1 MNGWLRRGLVSFT
14 LLLASWVGVSCST
27 PQALDGSTEP
37 VGWQELRTPNFV
49 IYHQGTDHWAERIV
63 VHLQSF
69 RHYVLDHLQ
78 LEGADNP
85 LPFRVVLLRNAAQMQ
100 NLLGEKDIFGA
111 YMQTWRGGLAVVDL
125 SARAEDGTSSLQVTQ
140 TPYGPHI
147 RKKVG
152 MRFVSM
158 DGVLHEYVHHLIA
171 NDTRHRY
178 PLWFNEGYA
187 EFLSTY
193 EPLPGNRAL
202 IGAPSQHRLASLK
215 NANWMLLE
223 QLMRQTGYQTAHG
236 RGDFYA
242 QSWAVV
248 HYLLSDKERAEYL
261 GPFLD
266 LLAGGVP
273 PEQAFEQT
281 YNMALKSLSAKAR
294 SKTRQYGKRM
304 KPRIVSLP
312 NIDFPKPVVRELV
325 SAEVLL
331 LLSELNLSFGADR
344 KQATKLVQQVIDM
357 PGVAA
362 ELAEQARAELASI
375 RYGQSDYAGA
385 EALLENHVR
394 SAIPDVQVVLGHLYA
409 DKAIDLL
416 ETDEEAA
423 RKALIRA
430 RWHYRMAL
438 TKGLDHPQAL
448 MGLGRTFVLT
458 PNAKYFEEGREALQ
472 RAHKLLPMNME
483 APLLLG
489 HLAFSQKEYKAAQE
503 YYRIV
508 LDWARDPNTTRRA
521 RESLL
526 LLEQENDRN
535 SASDSVDGSPAAE

>member
-1 MNGWLRRGLVSFT
+1 MIGWLRRSVVSFS
-14 LLLASWVGVSCST
+14 LLVVSLGVVSCAA

-63 VHLQSF
+63 GHLQSF

-100 NLLGEKDIFGA
+100 NLLGEKDVFGA
-111 YMQTWRGGLAVVDL
+111 YLQTWRGGLAIVDL
-125 SARAEDGTSSLQVTQ
+125 SARAEDGTSSLQVTA

-158 DGVLHEYVHHLIA
+158 DGVLHEYVHHLIS
-171 NDTRHRY
+171 NDISRRY

-187 EFLSTY
+187 DFLSTF
-193 EPLPGNRAL
+193 EPLPGNRAR
-202 IGAPSQHRLASLK
+202 IGAPPQHRLASLK
-215 NANWMLLE
+215 SANWMPLE
-223 QLMRQTGYQTAHG
+223 QLMRQTGYQTTHG

-248 HYLLSDKERAEYL
+248 HYLLSDDERAAKL
-261 GPFLD
+261 PGFLD
-266 LLAGGVP
+266 VLADDVVP
-273 PEQAFEQT
+273 ELAFEQL
-281 YNMALKSLSAKAR
+281 YDMALKSLSAKAR
-294 SKTRQYGKRM
+294 AKTRNYGKRM
-304 KPRIVSLP
+304 KPRVVLLP
-312 NIDFPKPVVRELV
+312 EVDFPQPKIRQLA

-331 LLSELNLSFGADR
+331 LFSELNLSFGAERD
-344 KQATKLVQQVIDM
+344 QATKLLLQVINM
-357 PGVAA
+357 PDASA
-362 ELAEQARAELASI
+362 ELTAQARAELASI
-375 RYGQSDYAGA
+375 YYGQGDYAEA
-385 EALLENHVR
+385 EALLENHIR
-394 SAIPDVQVVLGHLYA
+394 SELPDVQVVLGHIYA
-409 DKAIDLL
+409 DKAIGLL
-416 ETDEEAA
+416 EANDAAA

-448 MGLGRTFVLT
+448 FGLGRTFVLT
-458 PNAKYFEEGREALQ
+458 PSAKYFEEGREALE
-472 RAHKLLPMNME
+472 RAHRLLPVNME

-489 HLAFSQKEYKAAQE
+489 HLAHSKQERDVAGDYYKL
-503 YYRIV
+503 V
-508 LDWARDPNTTRRA
+508 LDWARDPNMIRRA
-521 RESLL
+521 RESLS
-526 LLEQENDRN
+526 LLEQENGRN
-535 SASDSVDGSPAAE
+535 SRPDSVDGSPAAE